1 MPSRRFFSL
10 LAVVPFVLAP
20 AAQAEPDPMA
30 PGKAEPAP
38 AKTEPASGAKTS
50 DPLAGPSVAPS
61 AQKRTLVERDADG
74 KIKRLDVAPAEAAV
88 RLVNLGGEARAQVD
102 KILAERAAMMDKL
115 VAENLREVIEIAGA
129 AQAGNREEAG
139 RKMRELAPIAAPLR
153 GRGMLGAELARVLPE
168 APAGEVRRM
177 VEEYTEAVT
186 AEEKQA
192 AEARGETFD
201 ARAARRAEMI
211 RLVGAEM
218 RRAYERVVQQ
228 RAQDFDKL
236 LATLGL
242 TPEQE
247 GAVRKIVSDDF
258 TANYGKSTPEQRAK
272 VFGEVWK
279 LLSSEQRRKVME
291 HMREAR

>member
-1 MPSRRFFSL
+1 
-10 LAVVPFVLAP
+10 
-20 AAQAEPDPMA
+20 
-30 PGKAEPAP
+30 
-38 AKTEPASGAKTS
+38 
-50 DPLAGPSVAPS
+50 VAPS